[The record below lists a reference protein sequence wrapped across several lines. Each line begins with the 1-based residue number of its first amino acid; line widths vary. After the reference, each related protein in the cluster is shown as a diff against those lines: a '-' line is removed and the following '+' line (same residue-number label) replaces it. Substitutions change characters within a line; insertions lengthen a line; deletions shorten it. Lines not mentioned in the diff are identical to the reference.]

1 MGGNPVKMRKSSLA
15 IVVAILIIG
24 GLFVALQMSA
34 AQDFDGE
41 SVAKTA
47 VAAVAAESVTEYE
60 PDPFEPERLRSST
73 VRVKRV
79 AVVYSDG
86 SVEIKR
92 AE

>member
-1 MGGNPVKMRKSSLA
+1 MKIRKSVA
-15 IVVAILIIG
+15 IVAAILVIG
-24 GLFVALQMSA
+24 GLVAALQMSA
-34 AQDFDGE
+34 AQEIEEID
-41 SVAKTA
+41 SAKTA

-86 SVEIKR
+86 SVEVKR
-92 AE
+92 VE

>member
-1 MGGNPVKMRKSSLA
+1 MNTRRSVA

-24 GLFVALQMSA
+24 GLVAALQMSS
-34 AQDFDGE
+34 AQDLDLEDG
-41 SVAKTA
+41 AKTA

-86 SVEIKR
+86 SVEVKR
-92 AE
+92 CE

>member
-1 MGGNPVKMRKSSLA
+1 MNTRRSVA
-15 IVVAILIIG
+15 IVVAILILG
-24 GLFVALQMSA
+24 GLVAALQMSA
-34 AQDFDGE
+34 AQDLDTGD
-41 SVAKTA
+41 SQKTA

-86 SVEIKR
+86 SVEVKR
-92 AE
+92 CE

>member
-1 MGGNPVKMRKSSLA
+1 MNTRRSVA

-24 GLFVALQMSA
+24 GLVAALQMSA
-34 AQDFDGE
+34 AQDLPVDGPP
-41 SVAKTA
+41 KTA

-73 VRVKRV
+73 VRVRRV

-86 SVEIKR
+86 SVEVKR
-92 AE
+92 CE

>member
-1 MGGNPVKMRKSSLA
+1 
-15 IVVAILIIG
+15 LIIG
-24 GLFVALQMSA
+24 GTVAALQMSA
-34 AQDFDGE
+34 AQDLDA
-41 SVAKTA
+41 SDSTKTA

-86 SVEIKR
+86 SVEVKR
-92 AE
+92 CE